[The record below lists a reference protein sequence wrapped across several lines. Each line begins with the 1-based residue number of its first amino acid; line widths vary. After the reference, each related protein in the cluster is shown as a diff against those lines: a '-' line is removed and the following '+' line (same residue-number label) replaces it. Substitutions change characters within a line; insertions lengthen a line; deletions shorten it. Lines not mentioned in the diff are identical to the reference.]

1 MTRCPPIC
9 GKGKQKEK
17 KREVRKVEKNE
28 DEETLRK
35 LVPTRFW
42 K

>member
-17 KREVRKVEKNE
+17 KRKERKVEKDE

-35 LVPTRFW
+35 LVSTRFW

>member
-17 KREVRKVEKNE
+17 KRKERKVEKDE

-35 LVPTRFW
+35 LVPTRF
-42 K
+42 